1 MNTSST
7 TLMTFLVRTPP
18 NTRSVKLFGS
28 WDNFTRAYPMEKD
41 SRIGRGHWKG
51 CHTFI
56 NIICDG
62 ETTSSAPGRDG
73 GLRMGG
79 TYWYYYQLD
88 DEIDFFN
95 EAEPVTTSCALLP
108 GQPLNVLNV
117 PIHLPSSQTHLRRG
131 TRPASRISNHETMN
145 PADKY
150 MNPRAP
156 PRPALPRLT
165 TSPAKLMRTDY
176 GLTSP
181 LSSRS
186 SLSPVNERRFSHPH
200 TLATRRRFR
209 VGSKLSLELKIA
221 INHSPKTNCLRSAL
235 LNFTSPRF
243 GENEENRGLRHRKV
257 EKSHIIRVPEP
268 QSYSSSHSNNLS
280 PTWSI
285 AESLNKPLPLPQD
298 SYVADGYV
306 PCEYSSR
313 NQFPGES
320 RRPSPLKNT
329 WAVED
334 PLAHRIDSGVT
345 ERTRY
350 FPVDPYQES
359 VAQQSTPRVSVPH
372 QLVGG
377 MLGLETSSP
386 LKLDGKRLPSLPHSP
401 SSAIDEEL
409 HSAETAHLSFGDEEY
424 LQSHFSDFTADS
436 PDNSYCPD
444 SFLQPGGSR
453 FSEYSTDTDNASPC
467 SMTSASTFNND
478 NTFSP
483 PANEDNEAAFEAT
496 LTDPS
501 APTSSLFDI
510 ASNPSLQL
518 NVYIKNAHQHGESKS
533 PGYCSGDLGI
543 SDLYISKPHTNE
555 VDRWNRDT
563 ADKTTNHDRKVCDA
577 HPATSSLTNLIS
589 KHNFTSKTNSFV
601 MDDNS
606 ELRTPRANPANHHG
620 QLNKDGGRISS
631 HGDGGRQRPTN
642 CYVESST
649 MQDLMDELS
658 YLGGVIEDNALLNK
672 SAPLPQMI

>member
-1 MNTSST
+1 MNSSST

-41 SRIGRGHWKG
+41 SRMGRGHWKG
-51 CHTFI
+51 CHTFT

-62 ETTSSAPGRDG
+62 ETTPSAPGRDG

-88 DEIDFFN
+88 NEVDFFN

-117 PIHLPSSQTHLRRG
+117 PIHLPSSQTHPGRG
-131 TRPASRISNHETMN
+131 TRPGSRISNHETMD

-165 TSPAKLMRTDY
+165 TSPAKLMRTGY

-181 LSSRS
+181 LSSGS
-186 SLSPVNERRFSHPH
+186 SLPPVNERRFSHPRA
-200 TLATRRRFR
+200 LSTRRRIR
-209 VGSKLSLELKIA
+209 VGGKLSLDLKIS
-221 INHSPKTNCLRSAL
+221 INHSPKANSLRSAI

-243 GENEENRGLRHRKV
+243 GENEESRGRRHHKI

-268 QSYSSSHSNNLS
+268 ESYSITHCNNLS

-285 AESLNKPLPLPQD
+285 ADSLNKPLPLPQN

-313 NQFPGES
+313 NQFLGES

-334 PLAHRIDSGVT
+334 PLAHRLDSGAT

-350 FPVDPYQES
+350 LDIDPYQES
-359 VAQQSTPRVSVPH
+359 VAQQSTPRVIVPH
-372 QLVGG
+372 QSGG
-377 MLGLETSSP
+377 DMLGPETSSP
-386 LKLDGKRLPSLPHSP
+386 LGLNGKRLPSLPHSP
-401 SSAIDEEL
+401 TSAIDAEF
-409 HSAETAHLSFGDEEY
+409 HSAETAHLSLGDEEY

-436 PDNSYCPD
+436 PDNSYSPD

-478 NTFSP
+478 NTFSST
-483 PANEDNEAAFEAT
+483 AYEDNEVAFEAA

-501 APTSSLFDI
+501 APPSSLSDI
-510 ASNPSLQL
+510 ASNTSPQP
-518 NVYIKNAHQHGESKS
+518 NVYINSAHQHRESKS
-533 PGYCSGDLGI
+533 SGSCSGDLGL
-543 SDLYISKPHTNE
+543 SALYISNSPGNE
-555 VDRWNRDT
+555 VERWSPK
-563 ADKTTNHDRKVCDA
+563 ADKTTNHGRKASDA
-577 HPATSSLTNLIS
+577 HPATPSWTSLIL
-589 KHNFTSKTNSFV
+589 KHSNFTPKTNSFV
-601 MDDNS
+601 MDDNP
-606 ELRTPRANPANHHG
+606 ELRTPRANPANRRG
-620 QLNKDGGRISS
+620 QLNNKDSEQISS
-631 HGDGGRQRPTN
+631 RGGDEQRRPKN
-642 CYVESST
+642 CSVKSST

-658 YLGGVIEDNALLNK
+658 YLGGVIEDNAVK
-672 SAPLPQMI
+672 SC

>member
-1 MNTSST
+1 MNSSST

-51 CHTFI
+51 CHTFT

-88 DEIDFFN
+88 NEVDYFN

-117 PIHLPSSQTHLRRG
+117 PIHLPSSQTHLGRG
-131 TRPASRISNHETMN
+131 TRPVSQISNHETMN

-150 MNPRAP
+150 MKPRAP
-156 PRPALPRLT
+156 PRPVLPRLT
-165 TSPAKLMRTDY
+165 TSPARLVRTDY

-181 LSSRS
+181 LSSGS
-186 SLSPVNERRFSHPH
+186 SLSPVNERSFSHPRA
-200 TLATRRRFR
+200 LATRRRFR
-209 VGSKLSLELKIA
+209 VGGKLSLDLRIA
-221 INHSPKTNCLRSAL
+221 SNQSPKTNSLRSAI

-243 GENEENRGLRHRKV
+243 GENEENRGRRHHKI

-268 QSYSSSHSNNLS
+268 EPYSTTHSITQS

-285 AESLNKPLPLPQD
+285 ADSLNKPLPLPQD
-298 SYVADGYV
+298 SYVADGSV
-306 PCEYSSR
+306 PCEYFTQ
-313 NQFPGES
+313 NQSLGES
-320 RRPSPLKNT
+320 RGSSPLKTN

-334 PLAHRIDSGVT
+334 LLAHRLDSGAT
-345 ERTRY
+345 ERARY
-350 FPVDPYQES
+350 LPIDPYQES
-359 VAQQSTPRVSVPH
+359 MAQQVTPRVIVPQ
-372 QLVGG
+372 QLAGG
-377 MLGLETSSP
+377 MLAPETSSP
-386 LKLDGKRLPSLPHSP
+386 LDLDGKHLPSRPHSP
-401 SSAIDEEL
+401 SSVIDAEL
-409 HSAETAHLSFGDEEY
+409 RSAETAHLSLGDEEY

-436 PDNSYCPD
+436 PDNSYSPD

-483 PANEDNEAAFEAT
+483 TTDEDNEATFERA
-496 LTDPS
+496 LTDLS

-510 ASNPSLQL
+510 ASNPSPQP
-518 NVYIKNAHQHGESKS
+518 NVYVNNAHQHRESKS

-543 SDLYISKPHTNE
+543 SALYISKSPSNE
-555 VDRWNRDT
+555 IDRWSLD
-563 ADKTTNHDRKVCDA
+563 ADKTTSHDRKASDA
-577 HPATSSLTNLIS
+577 HPARPSWTNLVL
-589 KHNFTSKTNSFV
+589 KHSNCTPRINSFV
-601 MDDNS
+601 MDDSS
-606 ELRTPRANPANHHG
+606 ELRTPLANPANRHS
-620 QLNKDGGRISS
+620 QLNNKDGERVSS
-631 HGDGGRQRPTN
+631 RGGGVSDGQRPTN
-642 CYVESST
+642 CCVESST

-658 YLGGVIEDNALLNK
+658 YLGGVIEDTAVE
-672 SAPLPQMI
+672 SF

>member
-1 MNTSST
+1 MNSSST

-51 CHTFI
+51 CHTFT

-88 DEIDFFN
+88 NEVDFFN

-108 GQPLNVLNV
+108 GQPLNLLNV
-117 PIHLPSSQTHLRRG
+117 PIHLPSSQTHLGRG

-156 PRPALPRLT
+156 PRPVLPRLT

-176 GLTSP
+176 GLSSP
-181 LSSRS
+181 LSSGS

-200 TLATRRRFR
+200 ALATRRRFR
-209 VGSKLSLELKIA
+209 VGGKLSLDLRIA
-221 INHSPKTNCLRSAL
+221 INHSPKTNSLRSAI
-235 LNFTSPRF
+235 LNFASPRL
-243 GENEENRGLRHRKV
+243 GENEENRARRHHKV
-257 EKSHIIRVPEP
+257 EKSQIIRVPEP
-268 QSYSSSHSNNLS
+268 ESYPTSHSNNLS

-285 AESLNKPLPLPQD
+285 AESLNKPLPFPQD

-313 NQFPGES
+313 NQSLGES
-320 RRPSPLKNT
+320 RRPSPLKAT

-334 PLAHRIDSGVT
+334 PLAYRLDSGAT

-350 FPVDPYQES
+350 LPIDPYQEPM
-359 VAQQSTPRVSVPH
+359 AQQSTPRGIVPH
-372 QLVGG
+372 QSAGG
-377 MLGLETSSP
+377 MLAPETTSP
-386 LKLDGKRLPSLPHSP
+386 LYLDGKRLPSLPHSP
-401 SSAIDEEL
+401 SSAFDAEL
-409 HSAETAHLSFGDEEY
+409 HSAEETAHLSLGDEEY

-436 PDNSYCPD
+436 PDNSYSPD

-483 PANEDNEAAFEAT
+483 TADEDNEAAFEAA

-510 ASNPSLQL
+510 ASNPSPQP
-518 NVYIKNAHQHGESKS
+518 NVYINNAHQHRKSKS
-533 PGYCSGDLGI
+533 SGYCSGDLGI
-543 SDLYISKPHTNE
+543 SALYLSKSPSNE
-555 VDRWNRDT
+555 VERWSPDT
-563 ADKTTNHDRKVCDA
+563 AEKTTNHDQKANDS
-577 HPATSSLTNLIS
+577 HPATPSWTNLIL
-589 KHNFTSKTNSFV
+589 KHSNLTPKVNSFV
-601 MDDNS
+601 MDDDS
-606 ELRTPRANPANHHG
+606 ELRTPRANPANRHS
-620 QLNKDGGRISS
+620 QLNNRDGERISS
-631 HGDGGRQRPTN
+631 RGGGDGQRPTN

-658 YLGGVIEDNALLNK
+658 YLGDVIEDNGVK
-672 SAPLPQMI
+672 SF